1 MGFIKRIIAHELVSG
16 SFYLFLGSI
25 FANILAFLL
34 NLFLARNLSYVDY
47 GIFASLL
54 SVITLAYIPAGSI
67 NTIIVKFATK
77 YYSQNE
83 MDKVSSFY
91 FLSAKFILFLA
102 FALFLFFLI
111 LSAPLS
117 AFLRLNN
124 IWYGIVVSLVISIY
138 YLNSLNVAFL
148 QSLLKFPF
156 ISFLNTFGGIIK
168 LIVGIILVYA
178 GFKAFSGLWSIF
190 FMTVGSFLVAF
201 IPLRGILSQRNI
213 KKISIPT
220 KEIMR
225 YSIPAFFTILFLTS
239 FTSMDVILVKH
250 FFDSHQAGF
259 YAGLSLM
266 GKVIFYFTF
275 PIPMVMFPLLIK
287 RHTLGQAY
295 KKLFYLALI
304 LVFIPAILIT
314 GFYYLFPQTT
324 INLFLGGRDYLMLSK
339 YLGIFGLYLTIFSL
353 VNVCVNFFL
362 SFNETKIVYFV
373 IIAAVLQIILISLF
387 HADFYQVIYIS
398 ITVATILLVTL
409 LTYYYKKF
417 NL

>member
-124 IWYGIVVSLVISIY
+124 IWYGVVVSLVISVY

-156 ISFLNTFGGIIK
+156 ISFLNTFGGVIK
-168 LIVGIILVYA
+168 LIVGILFVFA

-190 FMTVGSFLVAF
+190 FMTLGSFFVAF
-201 IPLRGILSQRNI
+201 IPLRRILSQRNI

-225 YSIPAFFTILFLTS
+225 YSIPAFFTVLFLTS

-339 YLGIFGLYLTIFSL
+339 YLGIFGLYVTIFSL

-373 IIAAVLQIILISLF
+373 IIAAIFQIVLIYLF
-387 HADFYQVIYIS
+387 HADFYQVIYVS
-398 ITVATILLVTL
+398 ITVATILLATL
-409 LTYYYKKF
+409 LTYYFKKF

>member
-83 MDKVSSFY
+83 MDKVYSFY

-124 IWYGIVVSLVISIY
+124 IWYGVVVSLVISIY

-156 ISFLNTFGGIIK
+156 ISFLNTVGGVIK
-168 LIVGIILVYA
+168 LIVGILFVFA

-190 FMTVGSFLVAF
+190 FMTLGSFFVAF

-225 YSIPAFFTILFLTS
+225 YSIPAFFTVLFLTS
-239 FTSMDVILVKH
+239 FTSTDVILVKH

-339 YLGIFGLYLTIFSL
+339 YLGIFGLYVTIFSL

-373 IIAAVLQIILISLF
+373 IIAAIFQIVLIYLF
-387 HADFYQVIYIS
+387 HADFYQVIYVS
-398 ITVATILLVTL
+398 ITVATILLATL
-409 LTYYYKKF
+409 LTYYFKKF

>member
-83 MDKVSSFY
+83 MDKVYSFY

-124 IWYGIVVSLVISIY
+124 IWYGVVVSLVISIY

-156 ISFLNTFGGIIK
+156 ISFLNTVGGVIK
-168 LIVGIILVYA
+168 LIVGILFVFV

-190 FMTVGSFLVAF
+190 FMTLGSFFVAF

-225 YSIPAFFTILFLTS
+225 YSIPAFFTVLFLTS

-295 KKLFYLALI
+295 KKLFYLALF

-339 YLGIFGLYLTIFSL
+339 YLGIFGLYVTIFSL

-373 IIAAVLQIILISLF
+373 IIAAVFQIVLIYLF
-387 HADFYQVIYIS
+387 HADFNQVIYVS
-398 ITVATILLVTL
+398 ITVATILLATL
-409 LTYYYKKF
+409 LTYYFKKF